1 MGTPR
6 RKGPADAAGSQRDA
20 AIEFVADHLRRTLPP
35 GAARTLRRP
44 RGRGGRAAWDL
55 EYRDPRG
62 ERIAILVRA
71 TRRAAFEA
79 VELSAAEW
87 NAARRQGV
95 RSWLYLV
102 TRIGSAPRITT
113 VQNPAGQV
121 QDRTIDAVPTAWRL
135 TWPAGRVP

>member
-6 RKGPADAAGSQRDA
+6 RKGPADVAGPHHDA
-20 AIEFVADHLRRTLPP
+20 AIEIVANHLRRTLPS
-35 GAARTLRRP
+35 GGARTLRRA
-44 RGRGGRAAWDL
+44 GSRAAWDL
-55 EYRDPRG
+55 EFRDAKG
-62 ERIAILVRA
+62 DRIAILVRA
-71 TRRAAFEA
+71 TRRATFDA
-79 VELSAAEW
+79 VDVSDAEW

-102 TRIGSAPRITT
+102 TRVGSAPRITGI
-113 VQNPAGQV
+113 QNPAGQV